1 MTEEQEQ
8 IYQHTITNLLRKVD
22 KRDETIH
29 QLRMEIVK
37 LRKQRA
43 TEKEDECNG
52 IVSHRE

>member
-37 LRKQRA
+37 LKKQRA
-43 TEKEDECNG
+43 TEKEDGCNG
-52 IVSHRE
+52 IVSNRT